1 METST
6 KTTISIE
13 ATINASVEK
22 VWQNWTSTNA
32 ITKWNSASPEWH
44 TTKAAH
50 DLQPGGKFNYRMEA
64 RDGSFGFDFSGIFDV
79 IKPQEYIET
88 TLDDGRKV
96 KTTLTSKEDKTH
108 LSQTFEAEETHSID
122 QQREGWQNILNSF
135 KNYVETL
142 NDKVQLHYEITIN
155 APVQKIYDAMIDKK
169 QYSIWTAPFCPDS
182 YFEGS
187 WEKGS
192 KILFIGTNEKGEKGG
207 MVAHVAENIPHQFIS
222 LEYMGLLKGDEEI
235 TTGKEAEDWKGG
247 FENYT
252 FTAENGGVLLSVNI
266 SGTKELQDFF
276 SATWPLALNK
286 LKEIS
291 EK

>member
-6 KTTISIE
+6 KTTVSID

-32 ITKWNSASPEWH
+32 ITKWNSASPDWH
-44 TTKAAH
+44 TTKAEH
-50 DLQPGGKFNYRMEA
+50 QLQPGGKFSYRMEA
-64 RDGSFGFDFSGIFDV
+64 RDGTFGFDFSGVFDV
-79 IKPQEYIET
+79 VKPNEYLES

-96 KTTLTSKEDKTH
+96 KTALIRKGNETH
-108 LSQTFEAEETHSID
+108 LSQTFEAEETNPAD
-122 QQREGWQNILNSF
+122 MQREGWQNVLNSF

-142 NDKVQLHYEITIN
+142 NDHIQLHYEITIN
-155 APVQKIYDAMIDKK
+155 AQAKKVYDTMIDKE
-169 QYSIWTAPFCPDS
+169 QYSVWTAAFCPGS

-187 WEKGS
+187 WAKGS
-192 KILFIGTNEKGEKGG
+192 KILFIGTDEKGEKGG
-207 MVAHVAENIPHQFIS
+207 MVARVAENISEKFIS

-235 TTGKEAEDWKGG
+235 TTGPEAEDWKGG

-252 FTAENGGVLLSVNI
+252 LTEKDGSVLLSVDI

-276 SATWPLALNK
+276 SETWPLALNK

-291 EK
+291 EQ

>member
-44 TTKAAH
+44 TPKAEH
-50 DLQPGGKFNYRMEA
+50 DLQPGGRFTYRMEA
-64 RDGSFGFDFSGIFDV
+64 RDGSFGFDFGGVFDIV
-79 IKPQEYIET
+79 KPDEYLET

-96 KTTLTSKEDKTH
+96 KTTLTRKGNETH
-108 LSQTFEAEETHSID
+108 LSQTFEAEETHSVE
-122 QQREGWQNILNSF
+122 QQRQGWQNILDSF

-142 NDKVQLHYEITIN
+142 NDKIKLHYEIRIN
-155 APVQKIYDAMIDKK
+155 APVKKVYDNMIDKT
-169 QYSIWTAPFCPDS
+169 QYTIWTAPFCPGA

-192 KILFIGTNEKGEKGG
+192 KILFIGTDEKGEKGG
-207 MVAHVAENIPHQFIS
+207 MVAHIAENTPEKFIS
-222 LEYMGLLKGDEEI
+222 IEYKGILKGDEEI
-235 TTGKEAEDWKGG
+235 TAGKEAGVWIGG
-247 FENYT
+247 YENYT
-252 FTAENGGVLLSVNI
+252 FTEENGSVLLSVDMLGI
-266 SGTKELQDFF
+266 KEFEGFF
-276 SATWPLALNK
+276 SETWPLALNK

-291 EK
+291 EQ